1 MKVNSLSK
9 GHVYWHLTVQH
20 KASDLIYQPTAA
32 TPFILF
38 GTSRGCSLD
47 MPTVVEWK
55 NRVDCQV
62 VCWVN
67 RGKSGTET

>member
-1 MKVNSLSK
+1 MRVNSLSE

-20 KASDLIYQPTAA
+20 KASVLIYQFLQ
-32 TPFILF
+32 FILF